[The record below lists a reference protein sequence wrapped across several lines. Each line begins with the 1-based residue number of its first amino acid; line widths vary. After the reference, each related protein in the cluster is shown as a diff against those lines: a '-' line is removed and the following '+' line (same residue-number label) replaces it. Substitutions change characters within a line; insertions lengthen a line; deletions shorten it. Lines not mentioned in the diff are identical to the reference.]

1 MTILQLGKQK
11 ERIEKVIYTY
21 KKKKKVHPAPAAVVR
36 TGQNQKKKQQK
47 QPSLLLIIACREGRG
62 TSAGSRNFR
71 KNMHLERVG
80 RVGTGRSTV
89 VVTCTWS
96 RCTEMNDTVTGVAGR
111 SCGSGLKLAAQG
123 LRA

>member
-1 MTILQLGKQK
+1 M
-11 ERIEKVIYTY
+11 
-21 KKKKKVHPAPAAVVR
+21 VR

-47 QPSLLLIIACREGRG
+47 QPSLLLIIAE
-62 TSAGSRNFR
+62 
-71 KNMHLERVG
+71 ERVVG

-111 SCGSGLKLAAQG
+111 SCGSRLKLAAQG